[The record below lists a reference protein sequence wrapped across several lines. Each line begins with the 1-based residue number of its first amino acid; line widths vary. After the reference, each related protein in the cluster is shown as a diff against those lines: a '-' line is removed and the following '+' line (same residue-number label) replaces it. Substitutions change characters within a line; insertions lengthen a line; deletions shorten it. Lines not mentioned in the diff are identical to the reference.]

1 MDCNLESAAVSGV
14 VDYADEA
21 ADADIAENV
30 SNEEFLAQS
39 QPAACLQP
47 QELCEMT
54 PAVPQLVSSS
64 TELLHFSSSAV
75 LSSDIS
81 MDITTSQA
89 SEIRRGCGCLAATAP
104 DPETNSKVSLM
115 YLCRWDRILLNFPPG
130 LGLPLGQVPGR
141 HHAGPYLCVRG
152 RGPGCGEPQRESDDQ
167 GLESQFKTQLVGFE

>member
-1 MDCNLESAAVSGV
+1 MQSHPQGTAAATLDPSSTRFFCLQVVVENKQNKEPPWPSGCMSLDTSLPCMDCNP
-14 VDYADEA
+14 DEA
-21 ADADIAENV
+21 ADAYIAENV
-30 SNEEFLAQS
+30 SNGEFLAQS

-89 SEIRRGCGCLAATAP
+89 SENRVGCGCLAASAP

-115 YLCRWDRILLNFPPG
+115 YLC
-130 LGLPLGQVPGR
+130 
-141 HHAGPYLCVRG
+141 
-152 RGPGCGEPQRESDDQ
+152 
-167 GLESQFKTQLVGFE
+167 